1 MLLFSLFLKDPDYLL
16 VATAVVV
23 PCGVG
28 KTFPVLQYS
37 VDNFS
42 YSGTSRILG
51 SCGKQNTASAG
62 ARGREQ

>member
-1 MLLFSLFLKDPDYLL
+1 M
-16 VATAVVV
+16 

-62 ARGREQ
+62 ARGRENCYIFH